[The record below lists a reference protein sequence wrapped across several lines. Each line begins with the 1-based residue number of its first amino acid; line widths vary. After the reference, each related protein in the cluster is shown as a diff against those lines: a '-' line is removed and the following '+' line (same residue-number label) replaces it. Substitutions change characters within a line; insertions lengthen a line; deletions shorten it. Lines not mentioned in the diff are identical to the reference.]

1 VSEQTP
7 TVPMDKIVSL
17 ARRRGF
23 VFPSSEI
30 YGGLS
35 GCWDYGPL
43 GIELKRNIK
52 QAWWQSMVRERDDIV
67 GIETSILMHPQVWR
81 TSGHLERMVD
91 PLVECKN
98 CHLRYR
104 ADDLQGDRCPSCG
117 GELTEARMFNVM
129 FKTSVGPVDDSASVV
144 YLRPET
150 AQGMFVNFDNIVQST
165 HRKLPLGIA
174 QQGKSFRNE
183 ITTGNFIFRSR
194 EFEQME
200 MEFFVKPGT
209 DEKWFEYWVQARHDW
224 FVKLGIKRE
233 HLGLNEHPKEKLAHY
248 AKRCIDVTYLFP
260 QGWAELEGIANR
272 TDYDLKQHSQGSG
285 KTLDYYDDETK
296 EHYTPYV
303 IEPAVGVDRSLL
315 AFLCDAYAE
324 EPDKDETRVVLHFHP
339 VLAPVKAA
347 ILPLSKKENL
357 SSFAR
362 DVYAG
367 IRPYFMAQYD
377 DTQSI
382 GRRYRRQD
390 EIGTPYCVTVDFQS
404 LEDKRVT
411 VRERDTMNQIRIPVA
426 ELRRTLEAKLAG
438 EDLYVLPPGGEIW
451 NPEREKKG

>member
-1 VSEQTP
+1 MSEQTS
-7 TVPMDKIVSL
+7 TVTMEKISSL

-43 GIELKRNIK
+43 GIELKRNVK
-52 QAWWQSMVRERDDIV
+52 QAWWSAMVQERDDMV
-67 GIETSILMHPQVWR
+67 GIESSILMHPKVWV
-81 TSGHLERMVD
+81 TSGHIERMVD
-91 PLVECKN
+91 PLVECKSCN
-98 CHLRYR
+98 QRFR
-104 ADDLQGDRCPSCG
+104 ADHMTDTKCPSCG
-117 GELTEARMFNVM
+117 GALSEPRNFNVM
-129 FKTSVGPVDDSASVV
+129 FKTFVGPVEDAASVV

-150 AQGMFVNFDNIVQST
+150 AQGMFVNFDNVLQT
-165 HRKLPLGIA
+165 TRRKLPFGIA

-209 DEKWFEYWVQARHDW
+209 DEKWFEYWLNERTNW
-224 FVKLGIKRE
+224 YVKHGIKRE
-233 HLGLNEHPKEKLAHY
+233 HLSLLEHEKAKLSHY
-248 AKRCIDVTYLFP
+248 SKRTCDITFLYP
-260 QGWAELEGIANR
+260 MGWDEIEGVASR
-272 TDYDLKQHSQGSG
+272 TDYDLKAHSQGSG
-285 KTLDYYDDETK
+285 KVLDYYDEETK

-315 AFLCDAYAE
+315 AFMCEAYAE
-324 EPDKDETRVVLHFHP
+324 EPDKDETRVVMRFHP
-339 VLAPVKAA
+339 SLAPVKAA

-357 SSFAR
+357 SNFAR
-362 DVYAG
+362 DIYKNL
-367 IRPYFMAQYD
+367 RSSMSTQYD

-404 LEDKRVT
+404 LEDNRVT
-411 VRERDTMNQIRIPVA
+411 VRERDSMAQIRIPII
-426 ELRRTLEAKLAG
+426 ELKKTLQAKMDG
-438 EDLYVLPPGGEIW
+438 EQFLILPPGGEVVQV
-451 NPEREKKG
+451 KGKEG

>member
-1 VSEQTP
+1 ME
-7 TVPMDKIVSL
+7 KIVSL
-17 ARRRGF
+17 SQRRGF

-35 GCWDYGPL
+35 GCWDFGPL
-43 GIELKRNIK
+43 GIELKRNIR
-52 QAWWQSMVRERDDIV
+52 QAWWKAMVQNRDDIF
-67 GIETSILMHPQVWR
+67 GIETSILMARQVWEASR
-81 TSGHLERMVD
+81 HTERMVD

-98 CHLRYR
+98 CHLRWKG
-104 ADDLQGDRCPSCG
+104 DDLHSSECPACG
-117 GELTEARMFNVM
+117 GELTSPKMFNVM
-129 FKTSVGPVDDSASVV
+129 FKTFIGPVEDSASVV

-150 AQGMFVNFDNIVQST
+150 AQGMFVNFDNVTQSI
-165 HRKLPLGIA
+165 RKKLPFGIA

-200 MEFFVKPGT
+200 MEYFVKPGT
-209 DEKWFEYWVQARHDW
+209 DEEWFNYWVQERLDW
-224 FVKLGIKRE
+224 FINHGIKRE
-233 HLGLNEHPKEKLAHY
+233 HLKLDEHPKEKLAHY
-248 AKRCIDVTYLFP
+248 AKRCIDIMYLFP
-260 QGWAELEGIANR
+260 QGWAELEGVANR
-272 TDYDLKQHSQGSG
+272 TDYDLKQHSQASG

-303 IEPAVGVDRSLL
+303 IEPAVGVDRCAL
-315 AFLCDAYAE
+315 AFMCDAYEE
-324 EPDKDETRVVLHFHP
+324 EPDKDEIRVVMHFHP
-339 VLAPVKAA
+339 ALAPIKAA

-357 SSFAR
+357 TT
-362 DVYAG
+362 YAKD
-367 IRPYFMAQYD
+367 IYKDLRHHLAVQYD

-411 VRERDTMNQIRIPVA
+411 IRERDTMNQIRIPVS
-426 ELRRTLEAKLAG
+426 ELCKTLTAKLGG
-438 EDLYVLPPGGEIW
+438 EDLFILPPGGEVW
-451 NPEREKKG
+451 KKAGE